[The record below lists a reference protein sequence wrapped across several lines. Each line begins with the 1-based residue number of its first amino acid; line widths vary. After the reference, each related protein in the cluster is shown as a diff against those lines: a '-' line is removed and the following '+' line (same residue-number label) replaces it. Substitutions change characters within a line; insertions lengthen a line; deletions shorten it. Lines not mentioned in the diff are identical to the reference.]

1 MVKKTKRF
9 QFQFG
14 LKACYVLSAIIFLL
28 SSFLVYFFSNDSKV
42 KVIACT
48 GNYYYSDQEILRT
61 AHVGT
66 QTRLW
71 LTPMFMVSDAVET
84 LPLIDSVQIHRSG
97 GKLEI
102 DVQEKTVIGYYVQ
115 DDSNYVLTSKGE
127 SLKINEEDLMQIVHF
142 PLLSGFDEKQL
153 KNIARQFQE
162 HKKELSR
169 DVIEKMAE
177 IIPYE
182 SSYDKNMLQITMQ
195 DGNKVYTT
203 LESLYMIT
211 NYSSMLN
218 QLEGKNVC
226 LVLDKDNSAIEKIN
240 CDQLSGNKPKEETE
254 KESEEEQ
261 ETQDTSQKEDTEE
274 TTSQQEEQPET
285 ETGNYIDKASDWQTD
300 PNFGLQ
306 YSASLNLYYDPGTG
320 TYYQW
325 NDTTLSFDVVN

>member
-1 MVKKTKRF
+1 
-9 QFQFG
+9 
-14 LKACYVLSAIIFLL
+14 
-28 SSFLVYFFSNDSKV
+28 
-42 KVIACT
+42 
-48 GNYYYSDQEILRT
+48 
-61 AHVGT
+61 
-66 QTRLW
+66 
-71 LTPMFMVSDAVET
+71 
-84 LPLIDSVQIHRSG
+84 
-97 GKLEI
+97 
-102 DVQEKTVIGYYVQ
+102 
-115 DDSNYVLTSKGE
+115 
-127 SLKINEEDLMQIVHF
+127 MQIVHF

-153 KNIARQFQE
+153 KNIAEQFQE

-169 DVIEKMAE
+169 DVIEKIAE

-182 SSYDKNMLQITMQ
+182 STYDKNMLQITMQ

-254 KESEEEQ
+254 KESEE
-261 ETQDTSQKEDTEE
+261 D
-274 TTSQQEEQPET
+274 TTSQDENAGEETVPEEQPET

>member
-1 MVKKTKRF
+1 MVKKKKRF
-9 QFQFG
+9 QLKFG

-28 SSFLVYFFSNDSKV
+28 SSFLVYFFSDDSKV
-42 KVIACT
+42 KVITCT
-48 GNYYYSDQEILRT
+48 GNYYYSDQEILKT
-61 AHVGT
+61 AHVNA

-71 LTPMFMVSDAVET
+71 LTPMFMVSDEVKT
-84 LPLIDSVQIHRSG
+84 LPLVDTVQIHRSG

-102 DVQEKTVIGYYVQ
+102 EVKEKTVIGYYVK
-115 DDSNYVLTSKGE
+115 DDSNYVLTTEGE
-127 SLKINEEDLMQIVHF
+127 SIKIDEEDLMQIVHF
-142 PLLSGFDEKQL
+142 PLLSGFDSKQL
-153 KNIARQFQE
+153 KNVAKQFKKY
-162 HKKELSR
+162 KKELSR

-182 SSYDKNMLQITMQ
+182 SSYDANMLQITMQ
-195 DGNKVYTT
+195 DGNKVCTT

-254 KESEEEQ
+254 ETEEEKKEQ
-261 ETQDTSQKEDTEE
+261 EDTTQEDTTE
-274 TTSQQEEQPET
+274 TETPQENQQET
-285 ETGNYIDKASDWQTD
+285 ETGNYIDRASDWQTD
-300 PNFGLQ
+300 PNYGLQ

-320 TYYQW
+320 IYYQW